1 MALAFFE
8 GNVFS
13 QSLGMT
19 TGIAISLPADMAE
32 PPAQGMPVLTVLHG
46 LSDNH
51 SNWYRRTNID
61 RYAEQ
66 AGIAVVMPEVQ
77 RGFYTDMRYGLRYF
91 TYIAEELPLLC
102 RRMFRFSDRP
112 EDNYIAGFSMG
123 GYGALK
129 TALTHP
135 DRYAA
140 VGAFSSVADIRNT
153 TIRGGAEYEAIFGEG
168 PGPEEDIFY
177 LSSAAAQKNAHPR
190 LYLACGDQDFLL
202 EDNRRLHAH
211 MEAVGLP
218 HKYEEWAGD
227 HNWEFWDTAIQKY
240 LSFVGR

>member
-1 MALAFFE
+1 M
-8 GNVFS
+8 FS
-13 QSLGMT
+13 QSLRMT
-19 TGIAISLPADMAE
+19 TSIAVSLPADMSE

-66 AGIAVVMPEVQ
+66 AGVAVVMPEVQ

-91 TYIAEELPLLC
+91 TYIAEELPALC

-135 DRYAA
+135 GRYAA

-153 TIRGGAEYEAIFGEG
+153 SIRHEAEYEAIFGEG
-168 PGPEEDIFY
+168 PGQDEDIFC
-177 LSSAAAQKNAHPR
+177 LSSAVLQTGGCPR
-190 LYLACGDQDFLL
+190 FYLACGDRDYLL
-202 EDNRRLHAH
+202 EDNRRLHTH
-211 MEAVGLP
+211 LETIGLS
-218 HKYEEWAGD
+218 HTYEEWPGD
-227 HNWEFWDTAIQKY
+227 HNWAFWDTAIQKY
-240 LSFVGR
+240 LSFIGR